1 MKYETFIQAKELKEK
16 REKLFTYREKLL
28 NAKSSCGLT
37 ITLEYTTGP
46 YNRKC
51 VTYLK
56 KSDLIREA
64 IQEQIEEIESQIIK
78 LDNQFDEL

>member
-1 MKYETFIQAKELKEK
+1 MKYEIFVQAKELKEK
-16 REKLFTYREKLL
+16 REKLFTYREKLS

-37 ITLEYTTGP
+37 ITLEYVTGP

>member
-1 MKYETFIQAKELKEK
+1 MKHTHK
-16 REKLFTYREKLL
+16 
-28 NAKSSCGLT
+28 
-37 ITLEYTTGP
+37 YTTGP

-56 KSDLIREA
+56 KSDAVKKA
-64 IQEQIEEIESQIIK
+64 IQEQIEEIEFQIVK

>member
-1 MKYETFIQAKELKEK
+1 MKYETFMQAQELKEK
-16 REKLFTYREKLL
+16 REKLFIYREQLL
-28 NAKSSCGLT
+28 NAKTSCGLT

-46 YNRKC
+46 YNRQC

-56 KSDLIREA
+56 KSDAVREA
-64 IQEQIEEIESQIIK
+64 IQQEIEEIEFQIVK

>member
-1 MKYETFIQAKELKEK
+1 MKYEIFIQAKELKEK

-37 ITLEYTTGP
+37 VTLEYTSGP

-56 KSDLIREA
+56 KSDAIKFA
-64 IQEQIEEIESQIIK
+64 IQQEIEEVEKRIVD
-78 LDNQFDEL
+78 LDNKFDEL

>member
-1 MKYETFIQAKELKEK
+1 MKYEIFIQAKELKEK

-37 ITLEYTTGP
+37 VTLEYTAGP

-51 VTYLK
+51 VTHLK
-56 KSDLIREA
+56 KSDAIKFA
-64 IQEQIEEIESQIIK
+64 IQQEIEEVEKRIVD
-78 LDNQFDEL
+78 LDNKFDEL

>member
-1 MKYETFIQAKELKEK
+1 MRHETYTQAKELKEK

-37 ITLEYTTGP
+37 VTLEYTTGP
-46 YNRKC
+46 HNRQC
-51 VTYLK
+51 ITYLK
-56 KSDLIREA
+56 KSDMVKLA
-64 IQEQIEEIESQIIK
+64 IQQEIEEIESQIVK

>member
-16 REKLFTYREKLL
+16 REKLFNYRRQLL
-28 NAKSSCGLT
+28 AAKASCGL
-37 ITLEYTTGP
+37 IVTLEYTTGP

-56 KSDLIREA
+56 KSDAVKEA
-64 IQEQIEEIESQIIK
+64 IQQEIEEIEFQILK
-78 LDNQFDEL
+78 LDKQFDEL

>member
-1 MKYETFIQAKELKEK
+1 MRNEIFKQAKELKEK

-56 KSDLIREA
+56 KSDAIKFA
-64 IQEQIEEIESQIIK
+64 IQQEIEEIELQIAK

>member
-16 REKLFTYREKLL
+16 REKLFIYREQLL
-28 NAKSSCGLT
+28 NAKTSCGLT
-37 ITLEYTTGP
+37 VILEYTTGP
-46 YNRKC
+46 YNRQC

-56 KSDLIREA
+56 KSDAVREA
-64 IQEQIEEIESQIIK
+64 IQQEIEEIESQIVK

>member
-1 MKYETFIQAKELKEK
+1 MRHETYTQAKELKEK

-56 KSDLIREA
+56 KSDAVREA
-64 IQEQIEEIESQIIK
+64 IQEQIEEIESQIVK